1 MGDRHIWAQSF
12 TLLKADEKIFY
23 LLGTLSFGFM
33 YQCLKIEEFLLKK
46 VPLRHLLN
54 KVNDWTHKKY
64 DKYSSTAK

>member
-33 YQCLKIEEFLLKK
+33 YQCL
-46 VPLRHLLN
+46 N
-54 KVNDWTHKKY
+54 
-64 DKYSSTAK
+64 